1 MLVSEWIDLVR
12 ISAFRANAFTSS
24 MQVLLKD
31 SIRNKTL
38 ESLNGSFETKKELC
52 HSHYA
57 TQKIFGPLS
66 AKFEPFVQPSS
77 HSHRNYLLFPK
88 HGNYGKGKS
97 GSGYCF
103 NYSNNS
109 GYSGQQKRAA
119 SSSWDT
125 SRNKMARQASGYTK
139 AIPPQEV
146 LNRSKGGL
154 NKQQQFFQG
163 NQGKGKKKF
172 QHYGKGNRR

>member
-38 ESLNGSFETKKELC
+38 ESLNGSFETKKELR

-66 AKFEPFVQPSS
+66 AKFEPYLLPSS
-77 HSHRNYLLFPK
+77 HSHQKYLLRTVPK
-88 HGNYGKGKS
+88 NLSQGKGGFS
-97 GSGYCF
+97 YDNHRGYSDF
-103 NYSNNS
+103 
-109 GYSGQQKRAA
+109 SGQQKRSAD
-119 SSSWDT
+119 SSWQSSRGKLAKLARGT
-125 SRNKMARQASGYTK
+125 SRLV
-139 AIPPQEV
+139 PPQEV
-146 LNRSKGGL
+146 FNKSRDATKRFQQNFQRGRGG
-154 NKQQQFFQG
+154 KQRRFQYHKRG
-163 NQGKGKKKF
+163 SYK
-172 QHYGKGNRR
+172 